1 MLATHNFDIMYGL
14 LLEGIYYYLRTV
26 FGEEMLQEIRV
37 KGNVTHVNF
46 STHKVT
52 TIWQHVFWNWN
63 AASELY
69 STLMYWWTNMVV
81 TASNWFSKHMF
92 KAVENLKNMLIKIQ
106 AYAMLCLMPI
116 IWNACSIL
124 PDVIAWSVDRAELI
138 CNIVC
143 CETSFCHY
151 FLIRFIVKQ
160 WSQD

>member
-1 MLATHNFDIMYGL
+1 MYGL

-69 STLMYWWTNMVV
+69 STLMYWWPNMVV
-81 TASNWFSKHMF
+81 MASNWFSKHMF
-92 KAVENLKNMLIKIQ
+92 EAVENLKNIFINIH
-106 AYAMLCLMPI
+106 AYAMLSLMRI

-160 WSQD
+160 WSQDWPKLHRR